1 MSDDFTNETNGEEEN
16 FEDLL
21 EVYSSRM
28 NEDIQVGDKVK
39 GEIISIGKDTVFVD
53 TGTKIDGLVEKAE
66 LLDDDGQLPYKEGDT
81 LELFAVSLT
90 GGEIRLSRALSGI
103 GGIAALE
110 DAFENEIPVEG
121 TVKDQIKGGFHVE
134 VMKRRAFC
142 PISQMDLRFIENPVD
157 YVGETYLFLITE
169 FEEDGRNIVISRRK
183 LLDREQEKARKEFFD
198 EIAVGAQLEGR
209 ITKLMPFGAFVELFP
224 GVEGMIHISELSW
237 SRVEKPDEVVATG
250 DVIQVKLIG
259 IQKGEQPDQYKIAL
273 SIKQVT
279 GDPWDNVNE
288 TFSEG
293 DKVTGKVTRCTNF
306 GAFVE
311 IAPGIE
317 GLVHISE
324 MSYKK
329 RVVKTEDEVAVGEVI
344 PVVVKEIDA
353 VKRRVSLSIRDAEGD
368 PWMDVQE
375 KYHVGQVVEG
385 NIEKKETFGFFVT
398 LEPGI
403 TGLLPKSGIKRSNQ
417 SSLIEKM
424 KPGNTITVIIEE
436 IRPDERR
443 ITLGPG
449 DSRDEGDWQDFTKDA
464 QKSLGS
470 LGEKLQ
476 QALKSKNNKNKGA
489 KP

>member
-1 MSDDFTNETNGEEEN
+1 
-16 FEDLL
+16 
-21 EVYSSRM
+21 M
-28 NEDIQVGDKVK
+28 NKDIQVGDKVK

-81 LELFAVSLT
+81 LELFAVSIT
-90 GGEIRLSRALSGI
+90 GSVIRLSRALSGI

-142 PISQMDLRFIENPVD
+142 PISQMDLRFVENPVD

-183 LLDREQEKARKEFFD
+183 LLNREHEKARKEFFD

-209 ITKLMPFGAFVELFP
+209 ITKLMPFGVFVELFP
-224 GVEGMIHISELSW
+224 GVEGMIHLSELSW
-237 SRVEKPDEVVATG
+237 SRVEKPDEVVAAG
-250 DVIQVKLIG
+250 DVIPVKLIG

-279 GDPWDNVNE
+279 GDPWENVNE
-288 TFSEG
+288 AFSEG
-293 DKVTGKVTRCTNF
+293 DKLTGKVTRCTNF

-329 RVVKTEDEVAVGEVI
+329 RILKPEDVVKPYETVS
-344 PVVVKEIDA
+344 VVVKEIDA
-353 VKRRVSLSIRDAEGD
+353 VKRRVSLR
-368 PWMDVQE
+368 
-375 KYHVGQVVEG
+375 
-385 NIEKKETFGFFVT
+385 

-403 TGLLPKSGIKRSNQ
+403 TGLLPKSGMKKSHQ
-417 SSLIEKM
+417 PSLIEKL

-436 IRPDERR
+436 IKPDERR

-449 DSRDEGDWQDFTKDA
+449 DSRDEGEWRDFTKDA

-476 QALKSKNNKNKGA
+476 QALKSKNEDT
-489 KP
+489 

>member
-1 MSDDFTNETNGEEEN
+1 
-16 FEDLL
+16 
-21 EVYSSRM
+21 
-28 NEDIQVGDKVK
+28 
-39 GEIISIGKDTVFVD
+39 
-53 TGTKIDGLVEKAE
+53 
-66 LLDDDGQLPYKEGDT
+66 
-81 LELFAVSLT
+81 
-90 GGEIRLSRALSGI
+90 
-103 GGIAALE
+103 
-110 DAFENEIPVEG
+110 VEG

-134 VMKRRAFC
+134 VMQRRAFC
-142 PISQMDLRFIENPVD
+142 PISQMDLRFVENPVD
-157 YVGETYLFLITE
+157 YVGETYRFLITE
-169 FEEDGRNIVISRRK
+169 FEEDGRDIVISRRK
-183 LLDREQEKARKEFFD
+183 LLNREQEKARKEFFD

-209 ITKLMPFGAFVELFP
+209 ITKLMPFGVFVELFP
-224 GVEGMIHISELSW
+224 GVEGMIHLSELSW
-237 SRVEKPDEVVATG
+237 SRVEKPDEVVAAG
-250 DVIQVKLIG
+250 DVIPVKLIG

-279 GDPWDNVNE
+279 GNPWENVN
-288 TFSEG
+288 TAFSEG
-293 DKVTGKVTRCTNF
+293 DKLTGKVTRCTNF

-329 RVVKTEDEVAVGEVI
+329 RILKPDDVVKPDETVS
-344 PVVVKEIDA
+344 VVVKEIDA

-368 PWMDVQE
+368 PWMDVKE

-385 NIEKKETFGFFVT
+385 NIEEKEKFGYFVT

-403 TGLLPKSGIKRSNQ
+403 TGLLPKSGIKKSHQ
-417 SSLIEKM
+417 PSLIEKL

-436 IRPDERR
+436 IKPDERK

-449 DSRDEGDWQDFTKDA
+449 DLRDEGDWRDFTKDT

-476 QALKSKNNKNKGA
+476 QALESKKDQ
-489 KP
+489 

>member
-1 MSDDFTNETNGEEEN
+1 MLDNFTNETNGEEEK

-66 LLDDDGQLPYKEGDT
+66 LLDDDGQLPYKEGDI

-142 PISQMDLRFIENPVD
+142 PISQMDLRFVENPVD
-157 YVGETYLFLITE
+157 YVGGTYLFLITE
-169 FEEDGRNIVISRRK
+169 FEEDGRNIVISRRE
-183 LLDREQEKARKEFFD
+183 LLNREQEKARKEFFD
-198 EIAVGAQLEGR
+198 KTAAGAQLEGT
-209 ITKLMPFGAFVELFP
+209 ITKLMPYGAFVEIFP

-237 SRVEKPDEVVATG
+237 SRVDKPDEVVNVG
-250 DVIQVKLIG
+250 DVVSVKLIS
-259 IQKGEQPDQYKIAL
+259 IEKSEKSEQAKIAL

-279 GDPWDNVNE
+279 GDPWENVNE

-293 DKVTGKVTRCTNF
+293 DKLTGKVTRCVNF

-324 MSYKK
+324 MSFMK

-353 VKRRVSLSIRDAEGD
+353 AKRRISLSIRDAEGD

-385 NIEKKETFGFFVT
+385 NLEKKEEFGYFVT

-417 SSLIEKM
+417 PSLIEKL
-424 KPGNTITVIIEE
+424 KPGNTITIIIEE
-436 IRPDERR
+436 IKPDERR

-449 DSRDEGDWQDFTKDA
+449 DSRDEGAWQDFTKDA

-476 QALKSKNNKNKGA
+476 QALKSKNEDT
-489 KP
+489 